1 MIVALAAVAFGAPLV
16 SPRDRCDPAQL
27 DRLGAFPPPGTEGS
41 GGYVHR
47 LGTDTAVRDRLS
59 DIVRRLR
66 TSFLIGLSAASSRTR
81 RPPRCRGRADADRGP
96 AAVDAHHPAGPRHGG
111 RAGPGAAQIA
121 LALVVAQGADF
132 ARTAHGVAT
141 VERGEDCIEAAR
153 GAPLPARRILLPHLM
168 PDVMPPLIVV
178 ATVQVG
184 SASAQGATLSI
195 LGVGLP
201 MTSSP
206 AGSSASTPTAP
217 GRRSLRGLFL
227 VVAVTAID
235 LVGDG
240 VRTVLDP
247 KRARGRPRS
256 PRGA

>member
-59 DIVRRLR
+59 DIVRGLR

-81 RPPRCRGRADADRGP
+81 RPPRCRGRADAGRGP
-96 AAVDAHHPAGPRHGG
+96 AAVDARHPAGPRHGG
-111 RAGPGAAQIA
+111 RAGTGAAQIA
-121 LALVVAQGADF
+121 LALVVAQGAYF

-153 GAPLPARRILLPHLM
+153 GTPLPARRILPPHLM

-184 SASAQGATLSI
+184 SASALEATLSI

-206 AGSSASTPTAP
+206 AGSRASTP
-217 GRRSLRGLFL
+217 GCRSLRGLFL

-240 VRTVLDP
+240 VRSVLGP